1 MLPPEE
7 ALDLLDTGIVSARL
21 PWQVSTK
28 WEELCVLFPFLLPA
42 GFVLS
47 FAVAKRRWVVGHTLL
62 TMVSE
67 YSWFLCLSVSFL
79 FVSIRAISVLLCLE
93 QLSGRR
99 SPIPS
104 VEVSLHPQWVSF
116 LLPEICFNQ
125 LWYYIFE
132 ASLDVRE
139 SNHREDWYLSI
150 LSRSQMF
157 D

>member
-7 ALDLLDTGIVSARL
+7 ALDLLDTEIVSARL
-21 PWQVSTK
+21 PWQVSTE

-47 FAVAKRRWVVGHTLL
+47 FAVAKRRWVVGHILFTL
-62 TMVSE
+62 VSE
-67 YSWFLCLSVSFL
+67 YIWIVCLSVSFL

-116 LLPEICFNQ
+116 LLPEIRFNQ
-125 LWYYIFE
+125 LWYYIVE

-139 SNHREDWYLSI
+139 SSHREDWYLSI